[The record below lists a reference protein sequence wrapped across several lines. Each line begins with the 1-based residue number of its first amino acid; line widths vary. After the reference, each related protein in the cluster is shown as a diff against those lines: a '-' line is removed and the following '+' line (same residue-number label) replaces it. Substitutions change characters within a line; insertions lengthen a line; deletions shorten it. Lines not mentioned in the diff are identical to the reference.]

1 MKLTTVPIWFLLLAA
16 LAAAGFWGI
25 SNGTG
30 AGAVSAQTGATAQP
44 NELISLT
51 VTAGGDAR
59 PSTPTFVSGGRSYD
73 TYVGAYTTTA
83 QIAMAPAN
91 DNATISF
98 NGDDPVAGG
107 ILTKTVGLAEGHN
120 RFTIVVTPPDPD
132 PPAGGEAEPLEP
144 VTYHLNIRREPVPRL
159 AFEPDYLLMT
169 EGETATYTV
178 ELDTRWLGAEVTVAI
193 TSDNP
198 DVTVSPTQASFRPTD
213 WDPRTIK
220 VTVADDAD
228 GDDDFAILDHIA
240 SGGHFNNVYGRLRVE
255 VADDDSVPAASAQT
269 GAPAQVAA
277 LTPAPG
283 DQPGTIVL
291 AWTPAAGA
299 TRYWIAGIKQTDW
312 DAGDF
317 SGVIWEAS
325 SGASTHTVAGLDE
338 GSLYA
343 FTVAGGNA
351 AGQWGLWSPLSR
363 VTTSAA
369 PSTEYPEPP
378 TF

>member
-16 LAAAGFWGI
+16 LAAAGFWGT

-30 AGAVSAQTGATAQP
+30 AGAVSAQTGAPAQP

-51 VTAGGDAR
+51 VTVGSGANAVWR
-59 PSTPTFVSGGRSYD
+59 PLTPRFVSSVSSYD

-83 QIAMAPAN
+83 QIVMEAAN
-91 DNATISF
+91 DAATISL
-98 NGDDPVAGG
+98 NGDDAVAGSR
-107 ILTKTVGLAEGHN
+107 TETVSLDEGHN
-120 RFTIVVTPPDPD
+120 RFAIVVTPMQ
-132 PPAGGEAEPLEP
+132 PAAGARTLVPA
-144 VTYHLNIRREPVPRL
+144 TYHLNIRREPVPRL
-159 AFEPDYLLMT
+159 AFEPAYLLMN

-178 ELDTRWLGAEVTVAI
+178 ALDTRWLGAEVTVAI
-193 TSDNP
+193 ASDNP
-198 DVTVSPTQASFRPTD
+198 DITVSPTQVSFRPTD

-228 GDDDFAILDHIA
+228 SDDDFTTLDHNA
-240 SGGHFNNVYGRLRVE
+240 RGGHFNNVYGRLRVE
-255 VADDDSVPAASAQT
+255 VSDDDSVPAVSAQT
-269 GAPAQVAA
+269 GAPAQVAT
-277 LTPAPG
+277 LTAVPG

-317 SGVIWEAS
+317 SGVIWEAA

-343 FTVAGGNA
+343 LTVAGGNA
-351 AGQWGLWSPLSR
+351 AGQWGPWSPLSR
-363 VTTSAA
+363 VTTSAT